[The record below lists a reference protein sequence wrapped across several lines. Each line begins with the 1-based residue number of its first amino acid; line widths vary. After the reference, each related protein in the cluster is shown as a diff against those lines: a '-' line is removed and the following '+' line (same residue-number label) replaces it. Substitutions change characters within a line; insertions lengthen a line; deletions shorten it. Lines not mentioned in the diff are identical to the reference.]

1 MKKKNLLFLFAA
13 LLSATSLFA
22 QKRVAFVYQSG
33 YNVSRYVWDAE
44 GYKPTLDPVY
54 NGIAATYE
62 VTDFVYASADA
73 PDLETLKT
81 FDLVVLS
88 EAISGGSA
96 VGNALKGL
104 VGQVPV
110 LSLKAYHYTNGR
122 WSWAAPTNPAAKT
135 PSVTINPG
143 FESHPI
149 FDGVTGAG
157 GLVEIFDG
165 TNTDN
170 NQVQGFTTLIDGGLI
185 EADKI
190 MANIT
195 GTTTSAIHEITTLD
209 HKYMLIPISSDV
221 CTTVS
226 PNGVKLV
233 LNACAYLMG
242 GAGGFDPDAP
252 FKIAY
257 LYDSSYSTYVGI
269 AEDPIYNYSILAEK
283 ETEAIDIKDFTAA
296 STDTLAAL
304 EGYDLI
310 VISEAMG
317 SGHAFAIPL
326 LSLVNRTP
334 VLNFKSFFYKNT
346 VWNWGGGANPSSVKT
361 VDGVNVI
368 NVASTAVNHP
378 LFENIEVIDGQIE
391 LFNNAAGVNKNMVQG
406 YTASASGPIAN
417 DSVLATVTGPVGTF
431 NAIHEHGSS
440 NIYMLIPMSVDA
452 LMWNEDINVSD
463 NAFQMISNAV
473 YYLLESKGTVYPAAV
488 PSISFTYGNSVTYV
502 SMTSA
507 TEGATIYYTIDG
519 TEPTTSSNVYSGT
532 IELTASATVKA
543 ISAMAGYNN
552 STVASMDV
560 LVMSKAATP
569 VISITSVDGGKQ
581 ISLSAAAEARIFY
594 SISGGDPDTLTAT
607 LYTEPFVVTRPALI
621 KAVAAETGKL
631 VSDVAADSATIDGY
645 INRQKTLVW
654 ANFNEEPT
662 TWTWANTD
670 STTTDNGD
678 VIAKYAYT
686 VPTEEDPNL
695 TPTYK
700 EVDFQNGFK
709 VGTFGQRINLQK
721 TGVAVTG
728 NYSPATSGDAGAS
741 DRAMSFLTTNA
752 GSDPTTAFMVTTTA
766 YDGPFDATVWFT
778 GAKSSSYTELLE
790 VSVATSLDA
799 TEWTVLDTLSSIGD
813 KKIRKRVAY
822 YDEKAPVFVKFASA
836 SNLGTN
842 SNMMIFD
849 VKLMGEGVDPV
860 SVEKPSVEK
869 SLVSTRI
876 FTVSGMEVKAPVYG
890 INIVR
895 NVYSDGSVE
904 TKKVFVNDRF

>member
-22 QKRVAFVYQSG
+22 QKRVAFLYSTG
-33 YNVSRYVWDAE
+33 YNVSKYVWDAE
-44 GYKPTLDPVY
+44 GYKPSLDPVY
-54 NGIAATYE
+54 NALHATYE
-62 VTDFVYASADA
+62 VTDFVYASTETADF
-73 PDLETLKT
+73 ETLKT

-88 EAISGGSA
+88 EAMSGNTNLTNTL
-96 VGNALKGL
+96 VQL

-110 LSLKAYHYTNGR
+110 LSLKAYNYNSGR
-122 WSWAAPTNPAAKT
+122 WSWAAPTNPATKT

-149 FDGVTGAG
+149 FKDVAGADGV
-157 GLVEIFDG
+157 VEIFDG
-165 TNTDN
+165 TSTLSNM
-170 NQVQGFTTLIDGGLI
+170 VQGFGTLIDGGLI

-195 GTTTSAIHEITTLD
+195 GTTTSAIHEITNLD

-257 LYDSSYSTYVGI
+257 LYDSSYATYVGI

-283 ETEAIDIKDFTAA
+283 ETEAIDIKDFTAT

-317 SGHAFAIPL
+317 SGHAFAKPL
-326 LSLVNRTP
+326 LTLVNRTP

-346 VWNWGGGANPSSVKT
+346 VWNWGAGANPSSVKT

-417 DSVLATVTGPVGTF
+417 DSVLATVTGPAGTY
-431 NAIHEHGSS
+431 NSIHEHGSS

-452 LMWNEDINVSD
+452 LIWNEDTNVSD

-488 PSISFTYGNSVTYV
+488 PSMSVSYGNGVTYV

-519 TEPTTSSNVYSGT
+519 SEPTTSSNVYSGT

-569 VISITSVDGGKQ
+569 VISVTAVEGGKQ

-594 SISGGDPDTLTAT
+594 SITGGDPDTLTGT

-631 VSDVAADSATIDGY
+631 VSDVAADSATIEGY
-645 INRQKTLVW
+645 VNRNKTLVW
-654 ANFNEEPT
+654 ANFNEEPN
-662 TWTWANTD
+662 TWTWAIAD
-670 STTTDNGD
+670 STTDNGD

-686 VPTEEDPNL
+686 VPTEVDTLL

-721 TGVAVTG
+721 TGVAETG

-741 DRAMSFLTTNA
+741 DRAMSFLTTNS

-766 YDGPFDATVWFT
+766 YDGPFDVTVWFT
-778 GAKSSSYTELLE
+778 GAKSASYTELLE
-790 VSVATSLDA
+790 VSVASSLDA
-799 TEWTVLDTLSSIGD
+799 TEWTVVDTLSSIGD
-813 KKIRKRVAY
+813 RKIRKRVAY

-836 SNLGTN
+836 TNLGTN

-849 VKLMGEGVDPV
+849 VKLMGEGNDPV
-860 SVEKPSVEK
+860 SVENPSVEK